1 MHRHFLVSQTQKFYE
16 QNPLIKVKKRGF
28 DRKIVQVDVTLLE
41 NWKKVTEML
50 TKKIFHHCLLQKLQQ
65 KISVC
70 NFQQKW

>member
-50 TKKIFHHCLLQKLQQ
+50 TKKNISSLFTT
-65 KISVC
+65 KITTK
-70 NFQQKW
+70 NFRL